1 MQKKRRTREEERLRW
16 AATLLRLT
24 VLIWIAVILLCLVSP
39 DCFAAAEMMTADEPD
54 VTWLAAIGAAAIGY
68 HTTTLILKLDE
79 PRKRGKRAR

>member
-24 VLIWIAVILLCLVSP
+24 VLLWIAVILLCLVSP

-54 VTWLAAIGAAAIGY
+54 VTWLAAIGAVTITYRGMN
-68 HTTTLILKLDE
+68 LVLKLDK

>member
-24 VLIWIAVILLCLVSP
+24 VLLWIAVILLCLVSP
-39 DCFAAAEMMTADEPD
+39 DCFAAAETVTADEPD
-54 VTWLAAIGAAAIGY
+54 VTWLAAVGAATITYRGMN
-68 HTTTLILKLDE
+68 LVLKLDE